1 MSITDLGELKIIVRP
16 GAQGWLLERPFT
28 DPVGFDSGAEAEQ
41 TARRD
46 AEGLARAGLR
56 VVVEIILRDGSLAAR
71 LAFGTP
77 ELAPA

>member
-1 MSITDLGELKIIVRP
+1 MTITDLGELKITVRP
-16 GAQGWLLERPFT
+16 GPQGWVLERPFT
-28 DPVGFDSGAEAEQ
+28 DPVRFDSGAEAEQ

-56 VVVEIILRDGSLAAR
+56 VIVEIILRDGRLAAR
-71 LAFGTP
+71 LDFGTS